1 MCGGSIHLTPDTRS
15 GTQNT
20 ARPPAMPKYT
30 TTIGLEVH
38 AQLNTRSKMFCA
50 CAAEYGAEP
59 NTRTCPTCLGLPG
72 ALPVLNLE
80 AIEKTMLTGL
90 MLGCSTPEISKWD
103 RKNYFY
109 PDMPKNYQL
118 TQFDQPLCLGGGVPL
133 YEFSYPKDAQ
143 KSIKNPGKVVK
154 LTRIHLEEDVGKSTH
169 TGAGTLLDFNRA
181 GTPLM
186 EIVSDPDIDSAEEAF
201 AYITSLRQ
209 ILIYGGVSDADM
221 EKGNLRCDV
230 NISVR
235 PEGQKE
241 LGAKI
246 ELKNINSMSAV
257 RRAIHAE
264 VERQIEVLE
273 GTHPTDKA
281 LIQST
286 RRWDDD
292 RGETTLMRTKEDA
305 HDYRYFP
312 CPDLLPIRTAPL
324 LAEAKKRV
332 PELPHEKCDRF
343 VKEYAVSAYD
353 ANVLASEKPLADWFE
368 SAAKTDPKVPAKKVA
383 NWVINELLGRL
394 NEAGSTLS
402 DTVVKPEALS
412 ALVSA
417 VEAGKISNNQAKEVF
432 TDMFATG
439 EAPAAIIKAKGFE
452 QVSDTGAL
460 EKLCDEVIAA
470 NPAKVEEFKGGNDK
484 VINWMTGQIM
494 KSSGGKANPKVV
506 GEILR
511 GKMG

>member
-1 MCGGSIHLTPDTRS
+1 
-15 GTQNT
+15 
-20 ARPPAMPKYT
+20 MPKYI

-50 CAAEYGAEP
+50 CPAQYGSDP
-59 NTRTCPTCLGLPG
+59 NTHTCPTCLGLPG
-72 ALPVLNLE
+72 ALPVLNLV
-80 AIEKTMLTGL
+80 AIEKTLLTGL
-90 MLGCSTPEISKWD
+90 MLGCSTPEVSKWD

-118 TQFDQPLCLGGGVPL
+118 TQFDLPLCLGGGVPL
-133 YEFSYPKDAQ
+133 YEFAYPKDAQ
-143 KSIKNPGKVVK
+143 KSIKNPGKTVK

-186 EIVSDPDIDSAEEAF
+186 EIVSEPDIENAEEAF
-201 AYITSLRQ
+201 AYLNSLRQ
-209 ILIYGGVSDADM
+209 ILLYGGVSDADM
-221 EKGNLRCDV
+221 EKGQLRCDV

-246 ELKNINSMSAV
+246 ELKNLNSMSAI

-264 VERQIEVLE
+264 VDRQIEALE
-273 GTHPTDKA
+273 KGEK

-292 RGETTLMRTKEDA
+292 RGQTEHMRSKEDA

-324 LAEAKKRV
+324 LEKVRPLK

-343 VKEYAVSAYD
+343 VKDYAVSVYD
-353 ANVLASEKPLADWFE
+353 ANVLASEQELAAWFE
-368 SAAKTDPKVPAKKVA
+368 QAVSAAGPKASAKKIA
-383 NWVINELLGRL
+383 NWVINELLGAL
-394 NEAGSTLS
+394 NANSTALADSPVTPESLS
-402 DTVVKPEALS
+402 G
-412 ALVSA
+412 LVIA
-417 VEAGKISNNQAKEVF
+417 VESGAISNNQAKEVF
-432 TDMFATG
+432 AEMFATG
-439 EAPAAIIKAKGFE
+439 KSAAVVIKEKGFE

-460 EKLCDEVIAA
+460 EKLCDDVINA
-470 NPAKVEEFKGGNDK
+470 NPAKVAEFKAGNDK
-484 VINWMTGQIM
+484 VLNWMTGQIM
-494 KSSGGKANPKVV
+494 KASGGKANPKILS
-506 GEILR
+506 ELLR
-511 GKMG
+511 GKLG

>member
-1 MCGGSIHLTPDTRS
+1 
-15 GTQNT
+15 
-20 ARPPAMPKYT
+20 
-30 TTIGLEVH
+30 
-38 AQLNTRSKMFCA
+38 
-50 CAAEYGAEP
+50 
-59 NTRTCPTCLGLPG
+59 
-72 ALPVLNLE
+72 
-80 AIEKTMLTGL
+80 
-90 MLGCSTPEISKWD
+90 
-103 RKNYFY
+103 
-109 PDMPKNYQL
+109 MPKNYQL
-118 TQFDQPLCLGGGVPL
+118 SQFDAPLCLGGGVPL
-133 YEFSYPKDAQ
+133 YDFAYPKDAQ
-143 KSIKNPGKVVK
+143 KSIAHPGKVVK

-186 EIVSDPDIDSAEEAF
+186 EIVSDPDLETAEEAF
-201 AYITSLRQ
+201 AYLTSLRQ

-221 EKGNLRCDV
+221 EKGQLRCDV
-230 NISVR
+230 NISLR
-235 PEGQKE
+235 PEGQQE

-246 ELKNINSMSAV
+246 ELKNLNSMSAV
-257 RRAIHAE
+257 RRAIHHE
-264 VERQIEVLE
+264 VERQTECLE
-273 GTHPTDKA
+273 RGEK

-324 LAEAKKRV
+324 LAEAKKRI

-343 VKEYAVSAYD
+343 VRDYAVSAYD
-353 ANVLASEKPLADWFE
+353 ANVLASEKSLADWFE
-368 SAAKTDPKVPAKKVA
+368 SAAKTDTKVPAKKVA

-394 NEAGSTLS
+394 NESGAALS
-402 DTVVKPEALS
+402 DTVVKPESLS

-417 VEAGKISNNQAKEVF
+417 VESGTISNNQAKEVF

-439 EAPAAIIKAKGFE
+439 EPPAAIIKAKGFE

-460 EKLCDEVIAA
+460 EKLCDEVISA
-470 NPAKVEEFKGGNDK
+470 NPAKVAEFKAGNDK
-484 VINWMTGQIM
+484 VLNWMTGQIM
-494 KSSGGKANPKVV
+494 KSSGGKANPKVL

>member
-1 MCGGSIHLTPDTRS
+1 
-15 GTQNT
+15 
-20 ARPPAMPKYT
+20 MPKYI

-38 AQLNTRSKMFCA
+38 AQLNTRSKMFCP
-50 CAAEYGAEP
+50 CPAEYGAEP
-59 NTRTCPTCLGLPG
+59 NTHTCPTCLGLPG

-80 AIEKTMLTGL
+80 AIEKTLLTGL
-90 MLGCSTPEISKWD
+90 MLNCGTPEISKWD

-118 TQFDQPLCLGGGVPL
+118 SQFDLPLCIGGGVPL
-133 YEFSYPKDAQ
+133 YDLAYPKDAQ

-169 TGAGTLLDFNRA
+169 TGAGTMLDFNRA

-201 AYITSLRQ
+201 AYLTSLRQ

-230 NISVR
+230 NISLR
-235 PEGQKE
+235 PEGQTE

-246 ELKNINSMSAV
+246 ELKNLNSMSAI

-264 VERQIEVLE
+264 VARQTEAL
-273 GTHPTDKA
+273 DKGEK

-286 RRWDDD
+286 LRWDDE
-292 RGETTLMRTKEDA
+292 RGETIMMRTKEDA

-324 LAEAKKRV
+324 VEAARARV
-332 PELPHEKCDRF
+332 PELPHQKRARF
-343 VKEYAVSAYD
+343 EAAYGISAYD
-353 ANVLASEKPLADWFE
+353 AGVLASDKALATWFE
-368 SAAKTDPKVPAKKVA
+368 EAAGADTKVPAKKVA

-394 NEAGSTLS
+394 NEAGTPLEESL
-402 DTVVKPEALS
+402 VKPASLAE
-412 ALVSA
+412 LVSI

-432 TDMFATG
+432 AEMFASG
-439 EAPAAIIKAKGFE
+439 EAATPIIKAKGFE

-460 EKLCDEVIAA
+460 EALCDEVISA
-470 NPAKVEEFKGGNDK
+470 NPAKVEEFKAGNDK

-511 GKMG
+511 GKMA

>member
-1 MCGGSIHLTPDTRS
+1 
-15 GTQNT
+15 
-20 ARPPAMPKYT
+20 MPKYL

-38 AQLNTRSKMFCA
+38 AQLNTRSKMFCP
-50 CAAEYGAEP
+50 CPAEYGAEP
-59 NTRTCPTCLGLPG
+59 NTHTCPTCLGLPG

-80 AIEKTMLTGL
+80 AIEKTLLTGL
-90 MLGCSTPEISKWD
+90 MLDCGTPEISKWD

-118 TQFDQPLCLGGGVPL
+118 SQFDLPLCIGGGVPL
-133 YEFSYPKDAQ
+133 YELAYPKDAQ

-186 EIVSDPDIDSAEEAF
+186 EIVSEPDIESAEEAF
-201 AYITSLRQ
+201 AYLASLRQ

-221 EKGNLRCDV
+221 EKGNMRCDV

-246 ELKNINSMSAV
+246 ELKNLNSMSAV
-257 RRAIHAE
+257 RRAIVAE
-264 VERQIEVLE
+264 VDRQVECLE
-273 GTHPTDKA
+273 KGEK

-292 RGETTLMRTKEDA
+292 RGETILMRTKEDA

-312 CPDLLPIRTAPL
+312 CPDLLPVRTAPL
-324 LAEAKKRV
+324 LEAARARV
-332 PELPHEKCDRF
+332 PELPHQKRARF
-343 VKEYAVSAYD
+343 EEQYGVSAYD
-353 ANVLASEKPLADWFE
+353 AGVLASDKALAAWFE
-368 SAAKTDPKVPAKKVA
+368 EAAAAGAGAPAKKVA

-394 NEAGSTLS
+394 NEAGSPLEES
-402 DTVVKPEALS
+402 LVKPAAL
-412 ALVSA
+412 AELVA
-417 VEAGKISNNQAKEVF
+417 VVEQGKISNNQAKEVF
-432 TDMFATG
+432 SEMFATG
-439 EAPAAIIKAKGFE
+439 QEAGPIIKAKGFE

-460 EKLCDEVIAA
+460 EALCDQVIAA
-470 NPAKVEEFKGGNDK
+470 NPEKVTEFKGGNDK
-484 VINWMTGQIM
+484 VVNWMTGQIM

-511 GKMG
+511 GKMA